1 MFACMTIFVTGVP
14 ALLTLRFFRPQ
25 RMPMWLLLIL
35 AALLGWVFLNLYL
48 HFYYEHLDDL
58 LNAAGGVERAP
69 RDLVDEWQNDGGPLS
84 FTFLF
89 GWLYGLL
96 YLGAWSLVYAVL
108 ASVRS
113 SRHKRR
119 SAAV

>member
-1 MFACMTIFVTGVP
+1 
-14 ALLTLRFFRPQ
+14 
-25 RMPMWLLLIL
+25 MPMWLLLIL